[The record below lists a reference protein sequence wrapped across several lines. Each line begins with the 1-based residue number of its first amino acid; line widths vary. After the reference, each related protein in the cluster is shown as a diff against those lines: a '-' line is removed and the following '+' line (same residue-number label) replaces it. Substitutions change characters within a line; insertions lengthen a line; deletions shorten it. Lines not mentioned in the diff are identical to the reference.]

1 MLARLK
7 AKIKA
12 LWQNKMTRNYV
23 WVLLGQ
29 NAGSV
34 FSILSLTITL
44 RLISVYDYGSL
55 VIIQTYAAL
64 ISGIFGLRT
73 FNGIIKFSSEAEQD
87 GSDLMLKKYL
97 NTAIL
102 LDFLSGAVAFGC
114 SFALL
119 KPIAMFMEWDLS
131 TISLIHMYLPV
142 ILFTPIVQ
150 GAPIGVLRKLGYF
163 RHINICHAIVYGVQ
177 FAFLALYLALGLHSF
192 ELILL
197 TYAGTHIAESIVLFV
212 YAFLVVR
219 KQSCYRKFWKAG
231 FTGNK
236 AFWKYNFSFGVLLTF
251 DQLLGHVSTLLI
263 NKYAGNFATAYIK
276 VITRICAI
284 FTKLTAPISQIFYP
298 ELCDWIAQKK
308 YRKAYK
314 LSEKYF
320 YIVLSGGATLVF
332 LLFITFDI
340 WIPIFEAS
348 MAAAKYESLLY
359 FIYTLLTV
367 SFISFH
373 QMSFALNMMRT
384 NLITV
389 GLLDVA
395 YIVLLIPAILHF
407 GVYGY
412 LVLQILQAVLVFV
425 IKLLVMRRIICKSER
440 SEQTIAQEY

>member
-1 MLARLK
+1 
-7 AKIKA
+7 
-12 LWQNKMTRNYV
+12 MTKNYI

-29 NAGSV
+29 NLGSI
-34 FSILSLTITL
+34 FSILTLTVTL

-87 GSDLMLKKYL
+87 GADLMLKKYL

-102 LDFLSGAVAFGC
+102 LDFLSGVVAFGC
-114 SFALL
+114 SFILL
-119 KPIAMFMEWDLS
+119 KPIAAFMEWDLA
-131 TISLIHMYLPV
+131 TISLVHAYLPV
-142 ILFTPIVQ
+142 ILFTPILQ
-150 GAPIGVLRKLGYF
+150 GAPVGVLRKLGYF
-163 RHINICHAIVYGVQ
+163 KHINICHAAVSGMQFLLFVVYLV
-177 FAFLALYLALGLHSF
+177 LDVHSF
-192 ELILL
+192 EVVLF
-197 TYAGTHIAESIVLFV
+197 THAAAQIAESVVLFV
-212 YAFLVVR
+212 FALLVLR
-219 KQSCYRKFWKAG
+219 KYQSYRGFWRAG
-231 FTGNK
+231 FTWQK

-314 LSEKYF
+314 LSQKYF
-320 YIVLSGGATLVF
+320 RVVLGGGAVVVF

-359 FIYTLLTV
+359 FIYSLLTV

-373 QMSFALNMMRT
+373 QMSFALNMMKT

-389 GLLDVA
+389 GLLDVL
-395 YIVLLIPAILHF
+395 YIVFLIPAILHF

-412 LVLQILQAVLVFV
+412 LLLQILQAVLVFV
-425 IKLLVMRRIICKSER
+425 VKIIVMRRIVRKSER
-440 SEQTIAQEY
+440 LELSTL